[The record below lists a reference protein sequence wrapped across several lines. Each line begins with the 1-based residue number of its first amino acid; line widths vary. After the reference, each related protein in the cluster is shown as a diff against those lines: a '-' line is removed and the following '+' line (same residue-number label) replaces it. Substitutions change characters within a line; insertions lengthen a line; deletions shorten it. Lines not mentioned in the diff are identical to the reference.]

1 MTKEQIF
8 RLRLIN
14 GFNFAHIIADI
25 IVIISKNF
33 FQNNNSGICNG
44 QILYL
49 SISDEDG
56 PGKSLLGSKH
66 VEVILTL
73 DTPEDMDVHEKFGF
87 SAYRQRILLR
97 ITQEAR
103 NQHAHLT
110 IKDLVKLLKRSYSTI
125 KKDLKNFRE
134 KRLYVP
140 LKRVVKDIGSSFW
153 QVSLTTFQ
161 GKYSGIV
168 FSRIGETET
177 SLNKLNIFK
186 YY

>member
-1 MTKEQIF
+1 MAHINDIYVTKSRMTKEQIF

-14 GFNFAHIIADI
+14 GFNFAHIIADT

-73 DTPEDMDVHEKFGF
+73 DTPEDTDVHEKFGF

-103 NQHAHLT
+103 NQHALLT
-110 IKDLVKLLKRSYSTI
+110 VKDFVKLLKRSYSTI

-134 KRLYVP
+134 KKLYVP

-153 QVSLTTFQ
+153 QVSLTTFK
-161 GKYSGIV
+161 GKYSGSC
-168 FSRIGETET
+168 FQE
-177 SLNKLNIFK
+177 
-186 YY
+186 

>member
-8 RLRLIN
+8 CLRLIN
-14 GFNFAHIIADI
+14 GFNFAHIIADTI
-25 IVIISKNF
+25 IIISKSF

-49 SISDEDG
+49 SISDEEG

-73 DTPEDMDVHEKFGF
+73 DTPEDTDVHEKFGF

-97 ITQEAR
+97 ITQETR
-103 NQHAHLT
+103 NQHVFNNQRSCKTFKTQLQHY
-110 IKDLVKLLKRSYSTI
+110 KR
-125 KKDLKNFRE
+125 DLKHFRE
-134 KRLYVP
+134 KKLYVP

-161 GKYSGIV
+161 
-168 FSRIGETET
+168 RIKFWDE
-177 SLNKLNIFK
+177 LI
-186 YY
+186 